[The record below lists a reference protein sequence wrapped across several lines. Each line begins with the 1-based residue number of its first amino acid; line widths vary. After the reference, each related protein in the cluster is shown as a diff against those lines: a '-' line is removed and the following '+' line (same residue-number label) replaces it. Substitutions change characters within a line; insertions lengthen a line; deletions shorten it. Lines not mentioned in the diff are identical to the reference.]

1 MENRSSPSAR
11 TMTLGDETQVALC
24 LYQGSTM
31 VSNLGGCYFS
41 YTVNEHTMEKNQET
55 FD

>member
-1 MENRSSPSAR
+1 MGNRSSPSMG

-31 VSNLGGCYFS
+31 VSNLEGFFFS
-41 YTVNEHTMEKNQET
+41 CTVNEHTMEKKQDT